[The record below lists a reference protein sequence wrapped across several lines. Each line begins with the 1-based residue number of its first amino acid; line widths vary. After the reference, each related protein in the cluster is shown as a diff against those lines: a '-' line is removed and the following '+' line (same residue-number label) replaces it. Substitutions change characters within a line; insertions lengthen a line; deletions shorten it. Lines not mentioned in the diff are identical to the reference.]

1 MRRNYSS
8 NGLQNP
14 PETEII
20 PVLDKPAIPILHYL
34 FIYFCKEGTTENY
47 LTIGNKTNNLIDF
60 FIKKILGNLSTHIKT
75 LILES
80 KLFFSFFNKWED
92 QNFIAYFQR
101 KLCHGEE
108 FVLRNKNASS
118 KLKSQHCT
126 MFS

>member
-60 FIKKILGNLSTHIKT
+60 FIKKKNTKEFKHSYKNSNFRKQTFFFFFFFINGKTKT
-75 LILES
+75 LLHTS
-80 KLFFSFFNKWED
+80 KGNYVMEKSLF
-92 QNFIAYFQR
+92 
-101 KLCHGEE
+101 
-108 FVLRNKNASS
+108 
-118 KLKSQHCT
+118 
-126 MFS
+126 